1 MRKFIV
7 TIEGKSYE
15 VGVEEVG
22 GEMSPVVSPA
32 VSVPAAPA
40 PAVKSEIKAESKP
53 AAAPVAAGGTKME
66 SPMPGLILNFK
77 VADGAK
83 VEVNQPVIVLE
94 AMKMENDLTAP
105 VAGTIHFHVAK
116 GANVETGALLA
127 TID

>member
-1 MRKFIV
+1 MRKFVV

-22 GEMSPVVSPA
+22 VDTSIAPVVSPI
-32 VSVPAAPA
+32 S
-40 PAVKSEIKAESKP
+40 
-53 AAAPVAAGGTKME
+53 AAPVAVAAPTPAAPVKAAVSTGGTKME
-66 SPMPGLILNFK
+66 APMPGLIVNLK

-83 VEVNQPVIVLE
+83 VEKDQPVIVLE

-105 VAGTIHFHVAK
+105 TSGTIHFQVAK
-116 GANVETGALLA
+116 GSNVETGALLA